1 MTNDN
6 NDITKA
12 GAAEINA
19 FNSNLITEF
28 RANDGKVSGMFAGAP
43 LLLLTHT
50 GAKSGQARVAPL
62 AYTRAGEA
70 FVVIASKAGAPTHP
84 HWYLN
89 VVANPEVTVEVP
101 GETFTARARIAE
113 GEERARLYRAQAD
126 LMPTVDEYA
135 KKTEREIPVVVLE
148 RV

>member
-50 GAKSGQARVAPL
+50 GAKSGARRTTPL
-62 AYTRAGEA
+62 VHTRDGERY
-70 FVVIASKAGAPTHP
+70 VIIASDRKS
-84 HWYLN
+84 
-89 VVANPEVTVEVP
+89 VV
-101 GETFTARARIAE
+101 
-113 GEERARLYRAQAD
+113 
-126 LMPTVDEYA
+126 
-135 KKTEREIPVVVLE
+135 
-148 RV
+148 